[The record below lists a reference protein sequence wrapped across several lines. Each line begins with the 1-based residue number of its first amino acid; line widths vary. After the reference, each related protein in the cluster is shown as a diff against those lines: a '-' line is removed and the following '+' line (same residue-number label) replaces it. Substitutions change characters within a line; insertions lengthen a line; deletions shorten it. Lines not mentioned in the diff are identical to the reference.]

1 MKKKICFFINSGWY
15 FKLHWFD
22 RAKLF
27 LDDGFEV
34 YVIGHFTREEKAFL
48 TRVGMNCYE
57 SGMHERSLNVF
68 SSLKDMLNIFLIIRK
83 IRPDILHSITI
94 KPILIGGIFSRLL
107 ARPFVASFVGLG
119 RVFMKQDPLYKTL
132 NFFVRKLYNFI
143 FGNAKS
149 RLIFEHDHDMNLLRS
164 LTNISKHQCFVIDG
178 VGVDLINNYNYIAEK
193 NNKPPVVLFASRLLK
208 SKGLEVLVNIKKEML
223 SEGIDF
229 ILNVAGIEVK
239 DDSDA
244 IPIERINKWHNLG
257 LINWLGKR
265 DDVPELI
272 AESNIVALPSTY
284 FEGVPRI
291 LIEGAAIGRACVV
304 YDSGGCSSIIKDSI
318 NGYVIKKNDAE
329 EFKEKLFLLLSDPEL
344 RCKMGTN
351 GRKIV
356 EERFSLQSVFNKT
369 KLIYLNL
376 I

>member
-27 LDDGFEV
+27 LNDGFDV
-34 YVIGHFTREEKAFL
+34 YVIGHFTKEEKTFL
-48 TRVGMNCYE
+48 TRAGMNCYE

-68 SSLKDMLNIFLIIRK
+68 SSLKDMLNIFLILRK

-94 KPILIGGIFSRLL
+94 KPILIGGIFSRLS
-107 ARPFVASFVGLG
+107 AKPFVASFVGLG

-132 NFFVRKLYNFI
+132 NFLVRKLYSFI

-149 RLIFEHDHDMNLLRS
+149 RLIFEHVHDMNLLKS
-164 LTNISKHQCFVIDG
+164 LTNVSKHQCFVIEG
-178 VGVDLINNYNYIAEK
+178 VGVDLINNYNYIPEK
-193 NNKPPVVLFASRLLK
+193 NNTPPVILFASRLLK
-208 SKGLEVLVNIKKEML
+208 SKGLEVLVNIKKELL
-223 SEGIDF
+223 SENFDF
-229 ILNVAGIEVK
+229 TLNVAGIEVK
-239 DDSDA
+239 DDRDA
-244 IPIERINKWHNLG
+244 IPIEQINKWHNLG

-284 FEGVPRI
+284 FEGIPRI
-291 LIEGAAIGRACVV
+291 IIEGAAIGRACIV
-304 YDSGGCSSIIKDSI
+304 YDSGGCSSIIKDSV
-318 NGYVIKKNDAE
+318 NGFVIKKNDTKR
-329 EFKEKLFLLLSDPEL
+329 FKEKIRVLLSNSDL
-344 RCKMGTN
+344 RYEMGVN

-356 EERFSLQSVFNKT
+356 EERFSLQSVFDKT
-369 KLIYLNL
+369 KLIYLNIL
-376 I
+376 

>member
-1 MKKKICFFINSGWY
+1 M
-15 FKLHWFD
+15 
-22 RAKLF
+22 
-27 LDDGFEV
+27 
-34 YVIGHFTREEKAFL
+34 

-329 EFKEKLFLLLSDPEL
+329 EFKEKLFLLFSDPEL